1 MRGLTLLLALCLF
14 SSAAAVAQTTF
25 GSITGTVTDASG
37 AAVPGA
43 HIKAT
48 EKSSGYSYETQSN
61 QEGNYTVP
69 DLRQGDYTV
78 IATATGFQESQV
90 NDIKLEAREIRRVD
104 IVMQVGA
111 VTSTV
116 EVKATPAQVIET
128 ETARI
133 SQIETSTQ
141 LEDLPLNTRSVT
153 SFLAL
158 VPGVGQAT
166 TVTATYRFNGS
177 RRNQSE
183 FTVDGISNITY
194 NGTQTSP
201 LTNST
206 CP

>member
-1 MRGLTLLLALCLF
+1 MRLTLLLALCLF

-25 GSITGTVTDASG
+25 GSITGAVTDASG

-43 HIKAT
+43 HIKVT

-90 NDIKLEAREIRRVD
+90 NDIKLEARAIRRVD
-104 IVMQVGA
+104 IAMQVGA

-128 ETARI
+128 ETA
-133 SQIETSTQ
+133 
-141 LEDLPLNTRSVT
+141 
-153 SFLAL
+153 
-158 VPGVGQAT
+158 
-166 TVTATYRFNGS
+166 
-177 RRNQSE
+177 
-183 FTVDGISNITY
+183 
-194 NGTQTSP
+194 
-201 LTNST
+201 
-206 CP
+206 